1 MRASMMIAALLA
13 GATAL
18 PALAQT
24 MAPVPASPTRELP
37 YDRGYDKPSAR
48 TDAINAQEGP
58 VTDGLNAQAGA
69 AASASTTADID
80 AKAVYEADREAYWR
94 ALMAHDRSVLRT
106 DERYI
111 RQQNAYA
118 DAMVAWRLQDAAC
131 KRGNQRACKAP
142 TPTPEQFY

>member
-1 MRASMMIAALLA
+1 MRAPMMIAALLA
-13 GATAL
+13 SATAL
-18 PALAQT
+18 PASAQT
-24 MAPVPASPTRELP
+24 LPTAPASPTRELP
-37 YDRGYDKPSAR
+37 YDRGYDKPSPR

-58 VTDGLNAQAGA
+58 VTDTLNAQAGA
-69 AASASTTADID
+69 AATATASADID

-106 DERYI
+106 DERYA

-118 DAMVAWRLQDAAC
+118 DAMVAWRMQDAAC